1 MKINSRQ
8 LLTKAKR
15 NRCAIA
21 AFNISSLEA
30 VSAIMCAA
38 SELNTPVIIETSRG
52 ESEYLG
58 PELIAKVVEHLAKQY
73 GVDYVLHLDRSQTYD
88 WIKRCLD
95 AGYNSVT
102 AESSDPDIKMSV
114 EATCRIMELARKYN
128 ASVEGALEVV
138 PLRYYSGQNKK
149 VLLSSPQELVN
160 FQKTTGVDSL
170 VVSIG
175 TQSGAKKRIEN
186 INFEILKQVN
196 KLLPEVPFVLHGG
209 SFLEES
215 LVKTLINNGISKVN
229 VNSELRLAYSI
240 KLKANLKLKPN
251 EYAPYRLL
259 EGIEEEIK
267 QVAVNKIRLFMN
279 KN

>member
-1 MKINSRQ
+1 MKINARQ

-15 NRCAIA
+15 NRRAIA

-30 VSAIMCAA
+30 IRAIMRAA

-114 EATCRIMELARKYN
+114 ETTCRIRELARKYN

-138 PLRYYSGQNKK
+138 PLRYYSGQDKK

-175 TQSGAKKRIEN
+175 TQSGAEKRIES
-186 INFEILKQVN
+186 INLEILKQVN

-215 LVKTLINNGISKVN
+215 LVKTLISNGISKVN

-279 KN
+279 EN